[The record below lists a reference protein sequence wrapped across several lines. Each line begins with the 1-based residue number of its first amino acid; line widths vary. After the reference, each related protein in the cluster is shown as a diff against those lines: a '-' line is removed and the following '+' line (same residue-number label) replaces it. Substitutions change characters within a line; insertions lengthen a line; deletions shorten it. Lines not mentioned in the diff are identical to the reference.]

1 MAKGIDV
8 YVNSGVHI
16 KGFTKLT
23 KKAREIAK
31 QKLVDEIQND
41 KCELVWDIY
50 EENAWREDD
59 KE

>member
-1 MAKGIDV
+1 MATGIDV
-8 YVNSGVHI
+8 YVDSGVHI

-50 EENAWREDD
+50 EENEDD